1 MPIKG
6 LDAAKKQTEQIIGRI
21 TGVMSERTVTEI
33 LIIGAGYA
41 STLTPVDTS
50 TLINSQYRRVE
61 NGPNGVRGM
70 VGYTAAYAAAVHA
83 AKGTLRGTNTPRPKP
98 GLGVYWAPDGEPQFL
113 RKGFERD
120 GKADIEA
127 AVRRGMK
134 L

>member
-6 LDAAKKQTEQIIGRI
+6 LDAAKRKTDQIVGRI
-21 TGVMSERTVTEI
+21 TGVMSERTVAEV
-33 LIIGAGYA
+33 LVIGAGYSA
-41 STLTPVDTS
+41 ALTPVATS
-50 TLINSQYRRVE
+50 TLINSQLRRVE
-61 NGPNGVRGM
+61 KGANGVHGQ
-70 VGYTAAYAAAVHA
+70 VGFTAAYAAAVNA
-83 AKGTLRGTNTPRPKP
+83 AKGTLLGTNTPRSPAA
-98 GLGVYWAPDGEPQFL
+98 LGKVWGPDGEPDFL

>member
-6 LDAAKKQTEQIIGRI
+6 LDAAKKQTEQIVGRI
-21 TGVMSERTVTEI
+21 TGVMSERTVTEV
-33 LIIGAGYA
+33 LIIGQGYA

-50 TLINSQYRRVE
+50 TLINSQFRRVE

-70 VGYTAAYAAAVHA
+70 VGYTAAYAAAVNA
-83 AKGTLRGTNTPRPKP
+83 AKGTLAGQPRP
-98 GLGVYWAPDGEPQFL
+98 GNHGTYWAPDGEPDFL